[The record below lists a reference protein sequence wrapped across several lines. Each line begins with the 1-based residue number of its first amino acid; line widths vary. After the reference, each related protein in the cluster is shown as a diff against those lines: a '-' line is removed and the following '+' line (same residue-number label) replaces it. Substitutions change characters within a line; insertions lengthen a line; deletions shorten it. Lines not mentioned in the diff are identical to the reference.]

1 MEKKTVSFKL
11 DEIYRRALE
20 EEAKK
25 KEWTLS
31 YYVQSIVNQ
40 YVKKNKL
47 VTK

>member
-1 MEKKTVSFKL
+1 MAKKTVSFKL
-11 DEIYRRALE
+11 EENYREALE
-20 EEAKK
+20 KEADK

-47 VTK
+47 VKQ

>member
-11 DEIYRRALE
+11 DEIYREALE
-20 EEAKK
+20 KEAAK

>member
-1 MEKKTVSFKL
+1 MAKETVSFKL
-11 DEIYRRALE
+11 EKTYREALE
-20 EEAKK
+20 KEAKE

-47 VTK
+47 VVK